1 MAMAFPANYLPPI
14 ILRGF
19 QHIAKRELRITLL
32 LRVILSLERPYL
44 CQLINAWAKSR
55 GYERKMAS

>member
-1 MAMAFPANYLPPI
+1 MAFPADCLPPI

-19 QHIAKRELRITLL
+19 QHKAKRQLRITLL

-44 CQLINAWAKSR
+44 CQVIYNSE
-55 GYERKMAS
+55 YERKMAS